1 MSTKLFFEAMNKV
14 SDQYYEEAANYQHKR
29 RGWVKLTSLAACL
42 VVVLAALSASLW
54 QPFLEQTPQRETV
67 TRLEYGADGTEQV
80 ISVNINEIDA
90 PDAVMNNINLIGED
104 YTSMTYEE
112 LLTYFGVSLPITETL
127 PYLNPVFRNDGF
139 GIYQSENRSV
149 YFDGNTVVFESA
161 DGTQRMTIGLAKVFK
176 HMYDL
181 FGLTG
186 EKIEFTDINGR
197 ELTVFHYTNG
207 DGTDC
212 YYTEFLQDDVAFRID
227 SENIPVEEHVKC
239 LQALVKKMPY
249 SAETNYKIKG
259 HITAIDPYA
268 NHIGILLDDDV
279 APRYSRGYGIELPN
293 DRSADDYSL
302 GDLVEVT
309 FTGEPATICTI
320 WAEQFV
326 DISLVS

>member
-1 MSTKLFFEAMNKV
+1 M
-14 SDQYYEEAANYQHKR
+14 
-29 RGWVKLTSLAACL
+29 
-42 VVVLAALSASLW
+42 
-54 QPFLEQTPQRETV
+54 EQTPQRETV
-67 TRLEYGADGTEQV
+67 IRPEHGADGTEQV

-90 PDAVMNNINLIGED
+90 PDAVMNNINLTGED
-104 YTSMTYEE
+104 YTSMTYGE

-149 YFDGNTVVFESA
+149 YFDGNAVVFESA

-186 EKIEFTDINGR
+186 ERIEFTDINGR
-197 ELTVFHYTNG
+197 ELTVFHYTNE
-207 DGTDC
+207 DGADC
-212 YYTEFLQDDVAFRID
+212 YYTEFLQDDVAFVID
-227 SENIPVEEHVKC
+227 SENIPVEDHVKC

-249 SAETNYKIKG
+249 SAETNYKIAG
-259 HITAIDPYA
+259 QITAIDPYA
-268 NHIGILLDDDV
+268 NHIGILLNDDV
-279 APRYSRGYGIELPN
+279 APQYSRGYGIELPD
-293 DRSADDYSL
+293 DRSVDDYSL

-326 DISLVS
+326 DISHVS

>member
-1 MSTKLFFEAMNKV
+1 MSTKLIFEAMNEV
-14 SDQYYEEAANYQHKR
+14 SDQYYEEAENYQHRK

-42 VVVLAALSASLW
+42 VVVLAALSAFLW
-54 QPFLEQTPQRETV
+54 QPFLEQTLQRETV
-67 TRLEYGADGTEQV
+67 TRPDHGADGTEQV

-90 PDAVMNNINLIGED
+90 PDAVMNNINLAGED
-104 YTSMTYEE
+104 YTSMTYQE

-127 PYLNPVFRNDGF
+127 PYLDPAFRNDGL

-197 ELTVFHYTNG
+197 ELTVFHYTNE
-207 DGTDC
+207 DGADC

-227 SENIPVEEHVKC
+227 SENIPVEDHVKC

-249 SAETNYKIKG
+249 SAETNYKITG
-259 HITAIDPYA
+259 QITAIDPYA

-279 APRYSRGYGIELPN
+279 APQYSRGFGIELPN